1 VIDIGGF
8 EMKVISSFTGL
19 AALAIIMASVSL
31 ALTPTA
37 AKATTGEQQANDVN
51 LNAPGGVE
59 RYWEL
64 FEEQGS

>member
-37 AKATTGEQQANDVN
+37 AKAITSDQGARDVN

-64 FEEQGS
+64 LEEQGS